1 VSGNL
6 TYDPNKKLTFQY
18 NHLNLPYKIIGAEN
32 DELHLSYA
40 ADGTLLQRKYLINN
54 IVRHKVDYIGDKEYH
69 NDTIEYIHHNDGRM
83 IKQGNVYEYE
93 YNIKDHL
100 GNVRVTFADKDNNN
114 EITTT
119 DRRSINDYYSFGMQ
133 HYNAASKNEYATS
146 KNNYK
151 YNGKE
156 EFEEMNLGLYMYGWR
171 YMDPVLGRFTSV
183 DPSSSKN
190 NFESP
195 YVYVHNNPL
204 KYIDPDGRDAIL
216 VVFPDYKIST
226 PVGKVGNLGHAGVL
240 LIDNK
245 TGMTKYYE
253 YGRYDSEGIG
263 LVRNVSVSNVK
274 IGKDGK
280 PTEKSLQKVL
290 AQISKKSGQKGRI
303 EGAYIE
309 SDNFEAMNNYAKEK
323 MAENSDPNRDPY
335 SLTSNNCGTFGCDVV
350 NQDPNVAKNSPSV
363 VDPRPNSIIGEY
375 QGEFGKVQY
384 NPKTGGTVETIDKSR
399 YKEFLDKLKSQ
410 FNP

>member
-1 VSGNL
+1 MMGN
-6 TYDPNKKLTFQY
+6 
-18 NHLNLPYKIIGAEN
+18 I
-32 DELHLSYA
+32 
-40 ADGTLLQRKYLINN
+40 
-54 IVRHKVDYIGDKEYH
+54 
-69 NDTIEYIHHNDGRM
+69 
-83 IKQGNVYEYE
+83 
-93 YNIKDHL
+93 
-100 GNVRVTFADKDNNN
+100 RVTFSDDNSDGIP
-114 EITTT
+114 ETK
-119 DRRSINDYYSFGMQ
+119 SINDYYSFGM
-133 HYNAASKNEYATS
+133 EW
-146 KNNYK
+146 NNRWELSDTISPVNKYR

-156 EFEEMNLGLYMYGWR
+156 YVEEMGWKNLDYGARQYMP
-171 YMDPVLGRFTSV
+171 DLGRFGSV
-183 DPSSSKN
+183 DPAADKN

-216 VVFPDYKIST
+216 VVFPDFKIST

-245 TGMTKYYE
+245 TGLTKYYE
-253 YGRYDSEGIG
+253 YGRYDSEGKGI
-263 LVRNVSVSNVK
+263 VRSVSVSNVK

-280 PTEKSLQKVL
+280 PTDKSLQKVL

-309 SDNFEAMNNYAKEK
+309 SDNFDAMNDYAKEK
-323 MAENSDPNRDPY
+323 MGENSDPNRDPY

-350 NQDPNVAKNSPSV
+350 NQDPNVAKNSPSI
-363 VDPRPNSIIGEY
+363 VDPRPNSIIKEY
-375 QGEFGKVQY
+375 GKVQY

-410 FNP
+410 LNP